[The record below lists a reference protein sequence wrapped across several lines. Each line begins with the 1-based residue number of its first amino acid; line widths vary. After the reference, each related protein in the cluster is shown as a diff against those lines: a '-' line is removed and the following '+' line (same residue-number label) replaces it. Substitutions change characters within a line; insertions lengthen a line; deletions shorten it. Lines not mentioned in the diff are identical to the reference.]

1 MYDAYPY
8 FVSLAAP
15 ERAAS
20 LRAVPSVARRSQPL
34 DMCRSPDDAFS
45 GRLPGVMLGAVDAF
59 EGFVPLSCASSSR
72 SPGVVAPVDPG
83 VLAVRH
89 AGALEVLRISVGDK
103 NIFESCLLPAVLA
116 WGALVQGLPA
126 SASGPFAEADG
137 LFELGVRSAANAVAA
152 AGRVLPGRNL
162 TPTARKTFIENF
174 TLAAALLALI
184 GSADVLSVLCAEVG
198 RTSHD
203 ERRFEPLFRFDP
215 TAETLYDFSLRAFG
229 RLRGEAVLR
238 LHWRQGGL
246 RAGDS
251 RSSGARELVRSS
263 VFLRVVRRETLER
276 LGSSA
281 GEREVGSSSMP
292 SMREALFACV
302 RGCGASS
309 HLIDALRDAA
319 DAGISAA
326 LRERAAET
334 AARDGTRAS
343 LRAWGPLLV
352 RAAERLVE
360 MGRWR
365 VNEAVRRVAADLMSG
380 EEAAQ
385 APAGTFSQASRSGG
399 LTLHYAEDGLYLPWP
414 EGFGDLFEVLE
425 SSLEERL
432 EDTECRA
439 LAEPA
444 IVAAVLAEVGFVERT
459 PSGSPVFRIRTRPTD
474 EQSTDRRN
482 EATAG
487 ALRIADPAILLA
499 LAAHAKRGRSGPS
512 RDDAPDEGPAYA
524 HEHARVRSF
533 LARDP
538 FLPVPKKGCLALSVD
553 FDWIDKDLPAD
564 AAVAAG
570 LQNRRSNV
578 RPAPAFAT
586 AGYLKALAAVQ
597 AEAESAF
604 VSIEATQTAESTHG
618 YAGSAKE
625 ASTQKAASP
634 FFWTLTRAANA
645 VHPTIRSRLGEAVAR
660 LNCSAAPERFAI
672 GGKIGGAVFVPLQA
686 LSCAEAEIDRTIGLL
701 LAAGVLADLN
711 AVLKHLCEA
720 ADSAG
725 DSFCAFRTLPDA
737 LVRPVVRAAPRA
749 SARTLLAP
757 AQHLS
762 VDAGRQ
768 ADEGTWGVLVS
779 RRHLELMTRTVEGQ
793 AVTAP
798 REIEAGAA
806 SLCLVGLTGP
816 DEGPYARMAA
826 AVLRRAAGFS
836 S

>member
-8 FVSLAAP
+8 SVSLAAP

-20 LRAVPSVARRSQPL
+20 LRAVPSGVRRSQPL
-34 DMCRSPDDAFS
+34 GMCRSPDDAFS

-89 AGALEVLRISVGDK
+89 AGSLEALRASVGDK

-126 SASGPFAEADG
+126 GASGPFAEADG

-198 RTSHD
+198 RTSRD

-238 LHWRQGGL
+238 LRWRQGGL
-246 RAGDS
+246 RGGDS

-309 HLIDALRDAA
+309 HLIDALRDTA

-365 VNEAVRRVAADLMSG
+365 VNEAVRRVVADLM
-380 EEAAQ
+380 
-385 APAGTFSQASRSGG
+385 SGG

-487 ALRIADPAILLA
+487 ALRIADPAVLLA

-553 FDWIDKDLPAD
+553 FDRIDKDLPAD
-564 AAVAAG
+564 AAAVAG

-604 VSIEATQTAESTHG
+604 VSIEATQTAESMHG

-645 VHPTIRSRLGEAVAR
+645 VHPTIRSRLGKAVAR

-737 LVRPVVRAAPRA
+737 LVRPVVRAAPCA
-749 SARTLLAP
+749 SARKLLAP

-793 AVTAP
+793 AVPAP
-798 REIEAGAA
+798 CEIDADAS

>member
-1 MYDAYPY
+1 
-8 FVSLAAP
+8 
-15 ERAAS
+15 
-20 LRAVPSVARRSQPL
+20 
-34 DMCRSPDDAFS
+34 MCRSPDDAFS
-45 GRLPGVMLGAVDAF
+45 GRLPGVVLGAVDAF

-89 AGALEVLRISVGDK
+89 AGALEVLRASVGDK
-103 NIFESCLLPAVLA
+103 NMFESCLLPAMLA

-126 SASGPFAEADG
+126 GASGPFAEADG

-198 RTSHD
+198 RTSRD
-203 ERRFEPLFRFDP
+203 ERRFVPLFRFDP

-238 LHWRQGGL
+238 LRWWQVGL

-281 GEREVGSSSMP
+281 GEREGGSSSMP

-326 LRERAAET
+326 FRERAAET

-360 MGRWR
+360 TGRWR

-385 APAGTFSQASRSGG
+385 VPAGTFSRASRSGG

-474 EQSTDRRN
+474 EQSTNRRN

-487 ALRIADPAILLA
+487 ALRIADPAVLLA

-512 RDDAPDEGPAYA
+512 REDAPDGGPAYA
-524 HEHARVRSF
+524 HEHARARSF
-533 LARDP
+533 LERDP
-538 FLPVPKKGCLALSVD
+538 FLPVPKKGCLALPVD
-553 FDWIDKDLPAD
+553 FDRIDKVLLAD
-564 AAVAAG
+564 AATAAG

-578 RPAPAFAT
+578 RPAPAFGT

-686 LSCAEAEIDRTIGLL
+686 LSCAAGEIDRTIGLL

-757 AQHLS
+757 AQLLS

-779 RRHLELMTRTVEGQ
+779 RRHLQLMTRTVEGH
-793 AVTAP
+793 AVPAP
-798 REIEAGAA
+798 CEIDADAS

-816 DEGPYARMAA
+816 DEGPLARLAA

>member
-8 FVSLAAP
+8 SVSLAAP

-20 LRAVPSVARRSQPL
+20 LRAVPSGVRRSQPL
-34 DMCRSPDDAFS
+34 GMCRSPDDAFS

-89 AGALEVLRISVGDK
+89 AGSLEALRASVGDK

-126 SASGPFAEADG
+126 GASGPFAEADG

-198 RTSHD
+198 RTSRD

-238 LHWRQGGL
+238 LRWRQGGL
-246 RAGDS
+246 RGGDS

-309 HLIDALRDAA
+309 HLIDALRDTA

-365 VNEAVRRVAADLMSG
+365 VNEAVRRVVADLM
-380 EEAAQ
+380 
-385 APAGTFSQASRSGG
+385 SGG

-487 ALRIADPAILLA
+487 ALRIADPAVLLA

-512 RDDAPDEGPAYA
+512 RDDAPDEGPVYA

-553 FDWIDKDLPAD
+553 FDRIDKDLPAD
-564 AAVAAG
+564 AAAVAG

-604 VSIEATQTAESTHG
+604 VSIEATQTAESMHG

-645 VHPTIRSRLGEAVAR
+645 VHPTIRSRLGKAVAR

-737 LVRPVVRAAPRA
+737 LVRPVVRAAPCA
-749 SARTLLAP
+749 SARKLLAP

-793 AVTAP
+793 AVPAP
-798 REIEAGAA
+798 CEIDADAS